1 MMCSSAANAL
11 IKQTKELGAA
21 SAKMQISEI
30 DGDVLALVF
39 VAVDKR
45 TATAASTMLEL
56 VEKIADQDTPAGDKC
71 KLVEQGHHELI
82 RFANRCM
89 IEERKQ

>member
-1 MMCSSAANAL
+1 MIGASAANEL
-11 IKQTKELGAA
+11 IKQTRELGCA

-39 VAVDKR
+39 VAVEKP

-56 VEKIADQDTPAGDKC
+56 IEKIADQDTPAGEKC

-89 IEERKQ
+89 INEDN